1 MNTFEWQEF
10 SLKQLKIL
18 TWWTDASPYKDYDG
32 IIADGA
38 VRSGKTIVM
47 APAFVNWA
55 MERFNRQNFAICGKT
70 IGSLRRNVLNNLQ
83 LQCLSLGYDYC
94 YKRSENLIVIGRNT
108 DKGYVENYFYCFG
121 GKDES
126 SQDLIQGLTL
136 AGVLFDEVA
145 LMPESFVMQSEARC
159 SVKGAKLWY
168 NCNPKSPAHYFYQTY
183 IKNEAYKE
191 RKMLYLHFLMDDNLT
206 LDEDTRQRYERMFEG
221 VFYQRNI
228 LGLWVTAEGKI
239 YTSFN
244 EDNIIKSIDWN
255 NENSKYKNIKD
266 NLMQLTIGVDF
277 GGNGS
282 AHTFVLT
289 GISKGYTYIVSLKE
303 RYIKEEIDPEELN
316 KRFLD
321 FVIECLYE
329 YPNITEIRCDSAE
342 QVLIRGL
349 RNTLI
354 RKGIAIP
361 VKNAIKGEIVE
372 RIRFNQYLFA
382 VNRYLILDTCPYLIN
397 AFENAVWEEDKD
409 DVRLD
414 DGTTNIDSL
423 DAEEY
428 SIEKFIPIIT
438 KMPRNSMI

>member
-55 MERFNRQNFAICGKT
+55 MERFNKQNFAICGKT

-83 LQCLSLGYDYC
+83 LQCLSLGFDYC
-94 YKRSENLIVIGRNT
+94 YKRSENLIIIGRNT
-108 DKGYVENYFYCFG
+108 DKGYIENYFYTFG

-126 SQDLIQGLTL
+126 SQDLIQGITL

-145 LMPESFVMQSEARC
+145 LMPESFVMQAEARC
-159 SVKGAKLWY
+159 SVTGAKMWY
-168 NCNPKSPAHYFYQTY
+168 NCNPKSPSHYFYQTY
-183 IKNEAYKE
+183 IKDEVYKE
-191 RKMLYLHFLMDDNLT
+191 KKILYLHFLMTDNLT
-206 LDEDTRQRYERMFEG
+206 LDDSTRERYERMFQG

-228 LGLWVTAEGKI
+228 LGMWVTAEGRI
-239 YTSFN
+239 YTAFN
-244 EDNIIKSIDWN
+244 KDNIIDILEWN
-255 NENSKYKNIKD
+255 KPDSKYKHIKD
-266 NLMQLTIGVDF
+266 NLNQLTIGVDF

-282 AHTFVLT
+282 ATTFVLT
-289 GISKGYTYIVSLKE
+289 GTTRGFNYIVSLKE
-303 RYIKEEIDPEELN
+303 KYIKEEIDPEQLN
-316 KRFLD
+316 KLFLD
-321 FVIECLYE
+321 FVVECLLE
-329 YPNITEIRCDSAE
+329 YKNITEIRCDSAE

-349 RNTLI
+349 KNALI
-354 RKGIAIP
+354 KKQIAIP
-361 VKNAIKGEIVE
+361 VRNAIKGEIIE
-372 RIRFNQYLFA
+372 RIRFNQYMFA
-382 VNRYLILDTCPYLIN
+382 VNRYFILSVCPKLID
-397 AFENAVWEEDKD
+397 AFENAVWVEDGD
-409 DVRLD
+409 DERLD

-428 SIEKFIPIIT
+428 SIEKYIPIMT
-438 KMPRNSMI
+438 KLPK